1 MGLDRKI
8 TNRLRVGFFL
18 TLASLCFFLVQS
30 RSAFAQVDEG
40 SISGTVTDQSGAVV
54 VNATV
59 TLLNTDQGITL
70 QAKTNSTGGY
80 TFSPVR
86 IGHYTVTVT
95 AQGFAK
101 TTQVESY
108 PQRRSAP

>member
-40 SISGTVTDQSGAVV
+40 SISGTVT
-54 VNATV
+54 
-59 TLLNTDQGITL
+59 
-70 QAKTNSTGGY
+70 
-80 TFSPVR
+80 
-86 IGHYTVTVT
+86 
-95 AQGFAK
+95 
-101 TTQVESY
+101 
-108 PQRRSAP
+108 RSI